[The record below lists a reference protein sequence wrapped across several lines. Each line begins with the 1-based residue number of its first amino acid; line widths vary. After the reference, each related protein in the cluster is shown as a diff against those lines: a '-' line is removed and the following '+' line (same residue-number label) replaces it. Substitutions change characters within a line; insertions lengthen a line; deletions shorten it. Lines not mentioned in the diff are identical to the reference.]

1 MIAGSAEARTAAS
14 DLEITVTRELAAPRE
29 LVWTAWTDP
38 AHLARWWGPRGFTN
52 TIHEL
57 DVRPG
62 GAFRLT
68 MHGPDGTDYPNE
80 HRFVE
85 LVRPERIV
93 IEHVTGP
100 RFRLTATFE
109 ARGAGTVV
117 TVRSTFASAAERDVA
132 VKRFHADEGLRENV
146 ERLGEYLGA
155 QPRGDGAEVAITRV
169 FDAPRALVFEAWTRP
184 EHVSRWWA
192 PRGFTL
198 PACEL
203 DFRPGGAYRMVMR
216 GPDGT
221 EYPFHGV
228 YRDVVPP
235 ARIVFSAVIGPGAGD
250 AIVTTVTFD
259 DEGGSRTRV
268 TVRQTVPANAQAARG
283 QEQGWKETLE
293 NLGAHLARERSAS

>member
-1 MIAGSAEARTAAS
+1 MIAGSAEARAAAS
-14 DLEITVTRELAAPRE
+14 DLEIVVTRELAAPPE
-29 LVWTAWTDP
+29 LVWIAWTEP
-38 AHLARWWGPRGFTN
+38 AHVARWWGPRGFTN
-52 TIHEL
+52 TIHEM

-62 GAFRLT
+62 GAWRLT
-68 MHGPDGTDYPNE
+68 MHGPDGTDYRNE

-85 LVRPERIV
+85 VVRPERLV
-93 IEHVTGP
+93 MDHLTAP

-117 TVRSTFASAAERDVA
+117 TMRQTFATAADRDVA
-132 VKRFHADEGLRENV
+132 LHRFHADEGLRENV

-155 QPRGDGAEVAITRV
+155 ERRGERPEVVVTRV
-169 FDAPRALVFEAWTRP
+169 LDAPRALVFEAWTRP
-184 EHVSRWWA
+184 EYLSRWWA

-198 PACEL
+198 AACEV

-216 GPDGT
+216 GPDGA

-250 AIVTTVTFD
+250 AILTTVTFD
-259 DEGGSRTRV
+259 EEGARTRV
-268 TVRQTVPANAQAARG
+268 TVRQTVPANARAARG
-283 QEQGWKETLE
+283 QEQGWTETLE
-293 NLGAHLARERSAS
+293 NLAAHVASLDRARR